1 MTNRNYHEARFSP
14 DARREVLWSSL
25 WKYYFSRLISAHD
38 RVLDLGCGYG
48 NFINQVQAGER
59 IAIDSWPGF
68 PQHLSPGVKVH
79 VRDVTD
85 IGFLEEGSIDFAFA
99 SNLFEHLPR
108 RDFQDFLEK
117 FRTKLS
123 ARGTLNILQPNYRY
137 CYREYFDDFTH
148 QSVYSHVSLCDLLT
162 ASGYDI
168 LECRPR
174 FLPLTIKSRM
184 PVRPWLIRLYLALP
198 FKPLGKQMLVRARP
212 RR

>member
-1 MTNRNYHEARFSP
+1 M
-14 DARREVLWSSL
+14 
-25 WKYYFSRLISAHD
+25 
-38 RVLDLGCGYG
+38 
-48 NFINQVQAGER
+48 
-59 IAIDSWPGF
+59 
-68 PQHLSPGVKVH
+68 
-79 VRDVTD
+79 
-85 IGFLEEGSIDFAFA
+85 
-99 SNLFEHLPR
+99 
-108 RDFQDFLEK
+108 
-117 FRTKLS
+117 
-123 ARGTLNILQPNYRY
+123 NILQPNYRY